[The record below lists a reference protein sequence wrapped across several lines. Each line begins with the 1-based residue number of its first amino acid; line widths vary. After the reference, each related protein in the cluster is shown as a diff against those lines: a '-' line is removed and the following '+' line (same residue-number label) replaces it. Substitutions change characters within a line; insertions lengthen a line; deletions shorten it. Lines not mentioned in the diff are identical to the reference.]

1 MAPPKYK
8 VTGCARFFFFLII
21 FVPAVF
27 FGAAFVRGENG
38 VQIIKDFYHNIVGGE
53 NKAEAKAEEEAKAEN
68 KAKAE
73 AKAEETY
80 DIENLKE
87 ELRKANEEIATL
99 KKEIQEKEME
109 IAKLKAGK

>member
-1 MAPPKYK
+1 MRPKYK

-27 FGAAFVRGENG
+27 FGAAFLRGENG
-38 VQIIKDFYHNIVGGE
+38 VQIIKDFYHSIVGGGDTV
-53 NKAEAKAEEEAKAEN
+53 

-80 DIENLKE
+80 KVDDLKE
-87 ELRKANEEIATL
+87 DLRKANAEIESL
-99 KKEIQEKEME
+99 KKEIEVKDKEIE
-109 IAKLKAGK
+109 KLKSGGK

>member
-1 MAPPKYK
+1 MPPPKYK

-38 VQIIKDFYHNIVGGE
+38 VQIIKDFYHGIVGGE
-53 NKAEAKAEEEAKAEN
+53 KKAEAKAEEEV
-68 KAKAE
+68 KAE

-87 ELRKANEEIATL
+87 ELKKANEEIATL

-109 IAKLKAGK
+109 IDKLKAGK